1 MKLYYFRIYDII
13 AIERLGVFM
22 SNKTYDIIK
31 ICVII
36 IYPALITCTG
46 TILEALNVDCT
57 GTIITI
63 MTAISTM
70 FGTIIERLSSS
81 YKKKVSE

>member
-1 MKLYYFRIYDII
+1 
-13 AIERLGVFM
+13 M
-22 SNKTYDIIK
+22 SNKTYDIMK

-36 IYPALITCTG
+36 VYPALITCTG
-46 TILEALNVDCT
+46 TILEALNIDCA

-70 FGTIIERLSSS
+70 FGTIIEKLSSN